1 MKILKWK
8 ISKTDIMLKNI
19 PSLVILIFSFFIT
32 SNINYLFY
40 NSLDSPD
47 FTKYSIY
54 FNYLFGDVD
63 ATSREQ
69 GALYYLVNSYN
80 LFFNNNQINDTNASY
95 MLNKSIQ
102 EVNNLFFLI
111 GLIGMYKL
119 LMSMGFKKK
128 NVFYTL
134 TLTNFLPISIA
145 TRILLKPEIIVLA
158 FLPWVFYF
166 IEQFFITKKNK
177 FLYYSIPSL
186 VICITSKSSL
196 AAMTFL
202 FIFIVYFKKLLAL
215 DLKKIVIPIL
225 LFSMLFFAV
234 SFENYNLNA
243 LNILNFTPDEKYENT
258 ADIEMLWNLDFE
270 ALFNRPV
277 KYMDSNSVSNFLLL
291 DTFGDYLDIYW
302 DNDSQYFSY
311 GTLTIVEYEID
322 NSRIS
327 PSIDTNLKKITLY
340 QSFGGDPAYDTYK
353 NSGRYTR
360 AVLGIFCTI
369 IFYLFSI
376 KRISTKEENYK
387 FLLGPMV
394 GIFVLLFVSIT
405 GIPVKNWDPNSMDTL
420 KSVYYSP
427 LFVISFCILL
437 CIYFSK
443 NSFNYLL
450 TFPIVLIF
458 LYLIGFPKTYDLNLL
473 SLIAYSN
480 EFSPFCKFNDLYYQI
495 SDYVSGVCSGN
506 LQYPVTPRYQVP
518 EFVYFVKQPKLLIYN
533 LSIIILALGLI
544 ILNFHKKIEVS
555 N

>member
-8 ISKTDIMLKNI
+8 ISKTDIRLKNI

-32 SNINYLFY
+32 SNITYLFY

-63 ATSREQ
+63 TTSREQ

-177 FLYYSIPSL
+177 FLYYAIPSL

-270 ALFNRPV
+270 ALFNKPV

-340 QSFGGDPAYDTYK
+340 QSFGGDAAYDTYK
-353 NSGRYTR
+353 NSGRYSR

>member
-8 ISKTDIMLKNI
+8 ISKTDIRLKNI

-47 FTKYSIY
+47 FTKYSVY
-54 FNYLFGDVD
+54 FNYLFSDID
-63 ATSREQ
+63 KTSREQ
-69 GALYYLVNSYN
+69 GVLYYLVHSYN
-80 LFFNNNQINDTNASY
+80 LFFNNSQINDTNASY
-95 MLNKSIQ
+95 LLNKHIQ
-102 EVNNLFFLI
+102 DVNNLFFLI
-111 GLIGMYKL
+111 GLIGIYKL

-128 NVFYTL
+128 NVLYTL

-145 TRILLKPEIIVLA
+145 TRIILKPEIIVFA

-177 FLYYSIPSL
+177 FLYYAIPSL
-186 VICITSKSSL
+186 VICVTSKSSL
-196 AAMTFL
+196 AAMTFF
-202 FIFIVYFKKLLAL
+202 FIFIVYFKKLSAL

-225 LFSMLFFAV
+225 LFSMIFFAV
-234 SFENYNLNA
+234 SFENYNLNT
-243 LNILNFTPDEKYENT
+243 LNIINFTPDEKYENI

-270 ALFNRPV
+270 ELFNSPF
-277 KYMDSNSVSNFLLL
+277 KYMDSNSLSAFLFL
-291 DTFGDYLDIYW
+291 DTFGDYFDIYW
-302 DNDSQYFSY
+302 SNDSQYFSY
-311 GTLTIVEYEID
+311 GTLAIIEYEKD

-327 PSIDTNLKKITLY
+327 PSIDASSKKITLY
-340 QSFGGDPAYDTYK
+340 QSFSEDPAYK
-353 NSGRYTR
+353 NSGRYSR

-369 IFYLFSI
+369 IFYLFLL

-387 FLLGPMV
+387 FLLGPIV

-405 GIPVKNWDPNSMDTL
+405 GIPIKNWDPNTMDTL

-437 CIYFSK
+437 CVYFSK

-458 LYLIGFPKTYDLNLL
+458 LYLIGFPKTYDLELL
-473 SLIAYSN
+473 SWIANSN
-480 EFSPFCKFNDLYYQI
+480 EFSPFCKFNNLYYQI
-495 SDYVSGVCSGN
+495 SDFVSGVCSGK
-506 LQYPVTPRYQVP
+506 LQYPVTPRFQVP
-518 EFVYFVKQPKLLIYN
+518 EFVDLVKQPKLLIYN
-533 LSIIILALGLI
+533 LSIIILALGSI
-544 ILNFHKKIEVS
+544 ILNFYKKIEVS